1 MDIRVSALLATF
13 MILPMCIQAGD
24 VYRSVDSEG
33 NVTYTDAPQG
43 DDASAEKIELHPGP
57 SAESILET
65 KERNA
70 AIRQAMEE
78 AQEKRMEKKA
88 SREERMAKAGKELDE
103 AEEMLS
109 KTKEFSDDDRQTF
122 VSGKS
127 RIRPEYYERVKEA
140 EAVVEAARKRF
151 KALRGY

>member
-1 MDIRVSALLATF
+1 MDIRVSALLAIF
-13 MILPMCIQAGD
+13 MVLPMWIQAGD
-24 VYRSVDSEG
+24 VYRSVDAEG
-33 NVTYTDAPQG
+33 NVTYTDTPQG
-43 DDASAEKIELHPGP
+43 DDASAERIEVHPGP

-65 KERNA
+65 EERNA

-88 SREERMAKAGKELDE
+88 SREERMAKARKELDE

-127 RIRPEYYERVKEA
+127 RIRPEYYERVKKT